1 MCVRVCIIIIII
13 IIIIELVNFNINK
26 NFFQKR
32 KTKLNL
38 FNFCRIMNPM
48 YKMTLLMINEPDVI
62 DNLLKLLERGAVTE
76 ATKWLEEK
84 IVGHCH
90 LMYYEPKW
98 RVKSYEANRSFYSHQ
113 YFWEVYQNLVKN
125 VEAFIIHDLTFKLAT
140 MHGIILAEIDECLK
154 ESKNSPQWGAVPFN
168 RFRRDFDLFHLKHTS
183 LMMKLLQTPKLYS
196 TYLKRQVESTLMTNE
211 PSRYCVEFCKQFTH
225 PNDPPQRNTLLFC
238 FTTYLSLPSQLKTS
252 RGLVR
257 FHPAPPCAKCERD
270 SPNLAGVKHLWF
282 PKSHVC

>member
-1 MCVRVCIIIIII
+1 
-13 IIIIELVNFNINK
+13 
-26 NFFQKR
+26 
-32 KTKLNL
+32 
-38 FNFCRIMNPM
+38 MNPM

-84 IVGHCH
+84 IVGHCR